1 MNDSIINFLM
11 YIPFARKYR
20 PRKFS
25 ELVGQ
30 EIAKRVLLNAVR
42 LGRLSHAYLF
52 AGPRGTG
59 KTTAARILTRA
70 INCLRP
76 IDGEPCGECEN
87 CVAIEKGNFPD
98 LIEIDA
104 ASNRGIDDIRA
115 LRDAVSYTPI
125 KGKYKVYI
133 LDEAHMLTK
142 EAFNALLKTLEEPP
156 PRTVFVLCTTEYDK
170 ILPTI
175 ISRCQRIIFS
185 KLREEDIVKYL
196 KFICER
202 ENIEYEE
209 QALYTIAK
217 VSDGGMRDA
226 VSLLDQS
233 ATFGEGKVKEEIIEE
248 FLGILSQGKVRDFI
262 KMLLSGDVDSAIE
275 FLNQIREKGYNL
287 SKFWESVEEE
297 IRTLVL
303 YKSLKNPE
311 KLMHVEDFH
320 REVSANLNALLYL
333 EKLVSQVKAEA
344 RTKDLFR
351 ACQIAIIKSALVKD
365 ILSIEELIKGLGSSS
380 KEAPKEE
387 KKEEKEE
394 KREEKQ
400 EELQKENPWDVLQK
414 NLSRIDF
421 ERLRRLPYEER
432 EGKLILKVSKEDAKA
447 LEIEK
452 LKVKFPFLDFV
463 VEEKEEDKEELPEF
477 VKKTK
482 TLFNAKILKYERDK
496 GEDNP
501 S

>member
-1 MNDSIINFLM
+1 
-11 YIPFARKYR
+11 
-20 PRKFS
+20 
-25 ELVGQ
+25 
-30 EIAKRVLLNAVR
+30 
-42 LGRLSHAYLF
+42 
-52 AGPRGTG
+52 
-59 KTTAARILTRA
+59 
-70 INCLRP
+70 
-76 IDGEPCGECEN
+76 
-87 CVAIEKGNFPD
+87 
-98 LIEIDA
+98 
-104 ASNRGIDDIRA
+104 
-115 LRDAVSYTPI
+115 
-125 KGKYKVYI
+125 
-133 LDEAHMLTK
+133 
-142 EAFNALLKTLEEPP
+142 LKTLEEPP

-185 KLREEDIVKYL
+185 KLREEDIVKHL

-209 QALYTIAK
+209 KALYTIAK

-262 KMLLSGDVDSAIE
+262 KMLLSGDVDSALE

-287 SKFWESVEEE
+287 SRFWESVEEE

-333 EKLVSQVKAEA
+333 EKLVSQVRVEA

-387 KKEEKEE
+387 K
-394 KREEKQ
+394 Q
-400 EELQKENPWDVLQK
+400 EEPQKENPWEVLQK
-414 NLSRIDF
+414 NLSKIDF
-421 ERLRRLPYEER
+421 ERLRRLPYEEK

>member
-1 MNDSIINFLM
+1 M

-30 EIAKRVLLNAVR
+30 ETAKRVLLNAVR

-59 KTTAARILTRA
+59 KTTVARILTRA
-70 INCLRP
+70 INCLKP

-125 KGKYKVYI
+125 KGKFKVYI

-156 PRTVFVLCTTEYDK
+156 PRTVFILCTTEYDK

-185 KLREEDIVKYL
+185 KLREEDIAKYL
-196 KFICER
+196 KSICER

-209 QALYTIAK
+209 KALHTIAK

-233 ATFGEGKVKEEIIEE
+233 ATFGEGKVEEEIIEE
-248 FLGILSQGKVRDFI
+248 FLGILSQGKVREFI
-262 KMLLSGDVDSAIE
+262 KMLLSGDVDSALE

-287 SKFWESVEEE
+287 SRFWESVEEE
-297 IRTLVL
+297 IRALIL
-303 YKSLKNPE
+303 YKSLRNPE
-311 KLMHVEDFH
+311 KLMQVEDFH

-333 EKLVSQVKAEA
+333 EKLVSQVRVEA
-344 RTKDLFR
+344 RTKDIFR

-380 KEAPKEE
+380 KEVSKEE

-400 EELQKENPWDVLQK
+400 EEPQKENPWDILQK
-414 NLSRIDF
+414 SLSKIDF
-421 ERLRRLPYEER
+421 ERLKRLPYEEK

-482 TLFNAKILKYERDK
+482 TLFNAKILKHERDK
-496 GEDNP
+496 GKDNP

>member
-1 MNDSIINFLM
+1 M

-30 EIAKRVLLNAVR
+30 ETAKRVLLNAVR
-42 LGRLSHAYLF
+42 LGRLAHAYLF

-59 KTTAARILTRA
+59 KTTVARILTRA
-70 INCLRP
+70 INCPKP

-125 KGKYKVYI
+125 KGKFKVYI

-156 PRTVFVLCTTEYDK
+156 PRTVFILCTTEYDK

-262 KMLLSGDVDSAIE
+262 KMLLSGDVDSALE
-275 FLNQIREKGYNL
+275 FLDQIREKGYNL
-287 SKFWESVEEE
+287 SRFWESVEEE
-297 IRTLVL
+297 IRMLVL

-311 KLMHVEDFH
+311 KLMQVEDFH

-333 EKLVSQVKAEA
+333 EKLVSQVRVEA

-351 ACQIAIIKSALVKD
+351 ACQIAIVKSALVKD

-380 KEAPKEE
+380 KETPKEERKEEKEE
-387 KKEEKEE
+387 KKEEK
-394 KREEKQ
+394 Q
-400 EELQKENPWDVLQK
+400 EEPQKENPWDILQK
-414 NLSRIDF
+414 NLSKIDF
-421 ERLRRLPYEER
+421 ERLRRLPYEEK

-452 LKVKFPFLDFV
+452 LKVKFPFLDFM

>member
-1 MNDSIINFLM
+1 M

-20 PRKFS
+20 PRRFS

-30 EIAKRVLLNAVR
+30 ETAKRVLLNAVR

-59 KTTAARILTRA
+59 KTTVARILTRA
-70 INCLRP
+70 INCLKP

-125 KGKYKVYI
+125 KGKFKVYI

-156 PRTVFVLCTTEYDK
+156 PRTVFILCTTEYDK

-185 KLREEDIVKYL
+185 KLREEDIVKHL

-262 KMLLSGDVDSAIE
+262 KMLLSGDVDSALE

-287 SKFWESVEEE
+287 SRFWESVEEE

-320 REVSANLNALLYL
+320 REISANLNALLYL
-333 EKLVSQVKAEA
+333 EKLVSQVRVEA
-344 RTKDLFR
+344 KTKDLFR

-365 ILSIEELIKGLGSSS
+365 ILSIEELIKGLGNSS
-380 KEAPKEE
+380 KEVPKEE

-394 KREEKQ
+394 KKEEKQ
-400 EELQKENPWDVLQK
+400 EEPQKENPWDILQK
-414 NLSRIDF
+414 NLNKIDF
-421 ERLRRLPYEER
+421 ERLRRIPYEER
-432 EGKLILKVSKEDAKA
+432 EGKLILRVSKEDAKV
-447 LEIEK
+447 LEVEK

-496 GEDNP
+496 GENNP